1 MRLISRAESPM
12 AVEHARAVA
21 SAVADPELPVVS
33 IGDLGIV
40 RGIDIDADGC
50 VHVVLTPTYSGCPAT
65 AVIRHDV
72 VSALQDAGFDHIE
85 VRTALAPAWTT
96 DWITEDGRRKLAEH
110 GIVPP
115 SGVSS
120 VQTGASTGQ
129 SGASTG
135 QSGASTGQRVDI
147 ALAMRCPRC
156 GSLDTKLVS
165 RFGSTACQAMYRCTS
180 CLEPFDAVKPY

>member
-1 MRLISRAESPM
+1 MTLLHPGGEKVSLISRAGAST
-12 AVEHARAVA
+12 AVEHAWAVS

-40 RGIDIDADGC
+40 RAVDIDAQGC

-65 AVIRHDV
+65 AVIRGDV
-72 VSALQDAGFDHIE
+72 VSALHNAGFDEVE

-96 DWITEDGRRKLAEH
+96 DWITEDGRRKLAEN

-120 VQTGASTGQ
+120 Q
-129 SGASTG
+129 
-135 QSGASTGQRVDI
+135 QRVDV

-156 GSLDTKLVS
+156 GSLDTRLVS

>member
-1 MRLISRAESPM
+1 M
-12 AVEHARAVA
+12 APSSTTPDMTAVQHAWAVC
-21 SAVADPELPVVS
+21 SAVADPELPVVN

-40 RGIDIDADGC
+40 RAVDIDAQGC

-72 VSALQDAGFDHIE
+72 VAALHEAGFDQVE

-96 DWITEDGRRKLAEH
+96 DWITDAGRRKLSDH

-115 SGVSS
+115 SGVS
-120 VQTGASTGQ
+120 A
-129 SGASTG
+129 
-135 QSGASTGQRVDI
+135 QRVDV